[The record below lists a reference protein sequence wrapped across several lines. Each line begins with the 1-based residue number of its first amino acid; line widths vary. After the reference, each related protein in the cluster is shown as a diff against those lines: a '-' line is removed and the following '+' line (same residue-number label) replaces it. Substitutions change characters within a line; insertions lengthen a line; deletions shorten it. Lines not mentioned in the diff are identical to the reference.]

1 MGSGVGIAGYAV
13 RATGKRKTK
22 PAVVASGT
30 ANVIKAVAGFIKPP
44 PPPTAAARPTQ
55 APATTA
61 RRMAP
66 AKLNSEG
73 ADDRS

>member
-13 RATGKRKTK
+13 RATGKRRTK

-30 ANVIKAVAGFIKPP
+30 ANVIKAIDGFIKPP
-44 PPPTAAARPTQ
+44 GPPTAAARPTQ

-61 RRMAP
+61 SARRP
-66 AKLNSEG
+66 QS
-73 ADDRS
+73 